1 MTRKWVTKFQIR
13 VEGAHGTTAGSVAE
27 LRDGVS
33 VGLKGRLCSA
43 KARNVI
49 TFTTKNEALEYVATR
64 NDKDKY
70 EFTVVEVGWWGSLN
84 Q

>member
-70 EFTVVEVGWWGSLN
+70 EFTVVEVGWWG
-84 Q
+84 